1 MLQAGE
7 REGTSELHVVTL
19 IHGTW
24 ATKADWI
31 RPRSALSRALRQRLG
46 QDTKVFRFIWS
57 GGNSPSARSIASE
70 RLKKKLTLRLR
81 DYATA
86 RHHIIGHSHGGNVAL
101 AAVAG
106 TDSEKQAGTDL
117 ARKIDGIVCLATP
130 FLVARKRDLGPQPAL
145 NMVAA
150 ITGLCILLML
160 IVGPMLP
167 ASWPAAVTSG
177 IQMAILIAV
186 ALPCM
191 VLAMWW
197 FTFATALQDELTIS
211 SIDPDRILIV
221 RSPADE
227 ASGILVFSQII
238 SWATVRVY
246 LLSQAL
252 FARLETA
259 MTRWAERKWSVLV
272 VAAFALVLIPGF
284 VFLLAYSDQPDL
296 AFQSWLRVLAWAGLI
311 VLFTIVLEALILI
324 IPFVGGVDFATA
336 LFRFAVSALIWP
348 IMLLLSVFLLP
359 FGWRVALAN
368 VLLDVTAE
376 TTPIGRSW
384 TVNLVEPPE
393 NNERRERARPL
404 MHSIVYENPAALE
417 IVCDWI
423 AKRRQA

>member
-1 MLQAGE
+1 MLPAGE
-7 REGTSELHVVTL
+7 RERTKEVITL

-24 ATKADWI
+24 ARKADWT
-31 RPRSALSRALRQRLG
+31 RPHSALSKALRERLG
-46 QDTKVFRFIWS
+46 PDIKIFRFIWS
-57 GGNSPSARSIASE
+57 GRNSPSARSSASE
-70 RLKKKLTLRLR
+70 RLKKKLALRLR
-81 DYATA
+81 DHPTA
-86 RHHIIGHSHGGNVAL
+86 RHHIICHSHGGNIAL
-101 AAVAG
+101 SAVAG

-117 ARKIDGIVCLATP
+117 ARKIDGIVCLAAP
-130 FLVARKRDLGPQPAL
+130 FLVARKRDLGPQPVL
-145 NMVAA
+145 NMAAA
-150 ITGLCILLML
+150 IVGVCMLLML
-160 IVGPMLP
+160 IIGAMLP
-167 ASWPAAVTSG
+167 ASWPAAATFA
-177 IQMAILIAV
+177 IQAAVLIAV
-186 ALPCM
+186 ALPFRA
-191 VLAMWW
+191 LARGW
-197 FTFATALQDELTIS
+197 FRFAKELQNELTTP

-259 MTRWAERKWSVLV
+259 MTRWAERKWSVLA

-359 FGWRVALAN
+359 FGWRIALAN

-393 NNERRERARPL
+393 SNESGKGTQPL
-404 MHSIVYENPAALE
+404 MHSIIYENPAALE